1 LVNWSFVEL
10 VEEKWPHCYGDKFTK
25 ISTKEK
31 NCVIFNAIFWKKI
44 NFVHQELVYTETRR
58 KQQLPNN
65 FGLKIFHY
73 FLKRTIVS

>member
-31 NCVIFNAIFWKKI
+31 NCVILNVILWKKI

-58 KQQLPNN
+58 KQQLPNIWSKN
-65 FGLKIFHY
+65 FPLFFETDYSNK
-73 FLKRTIVS
+73 